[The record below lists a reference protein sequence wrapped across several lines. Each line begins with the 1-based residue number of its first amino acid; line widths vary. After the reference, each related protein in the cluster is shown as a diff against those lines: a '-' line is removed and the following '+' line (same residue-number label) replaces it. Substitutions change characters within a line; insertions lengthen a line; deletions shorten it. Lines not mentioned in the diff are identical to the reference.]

1 MGFPAN
7 VTVGSLLSFLQEE
20 LKKGNV
26 DLETKVFVEVY
37 LLSGEEEILKPQEE
51 KLGYHIPDDNMD
63 EVLNFRMGVW
73 QSNREGESRSE
84 HAENTVALS
93 CYLGP
98 DKNGPFF
105 RKAYKEVKHRKR
117 MLK

>member
-1 MGFPAN
+1 MGFPVN

-26 DLETKVFVEVY
+26 DLETRVFVEVY

-73 QSNREGESRSE
+73 QGHPEGMSRSKK
-84 HAENTVALS
+84 HANTVALS

-98 DKNGPFF
+98 GKNHYFF
-105 RKAYKEVKHRKR
+105 RKAYKEVKHRKG